1 MRFQGIA
8 TKAAQL
14 ENVSFDDVCQIII
27 VHDVTP
33 EIEEFVREKGIHLYW
48 SYDL

>member
-1 MRFQGIA
+1 VRFQGIA

-14 ENVSFDDVCQIII
+14 EKVCQVIV